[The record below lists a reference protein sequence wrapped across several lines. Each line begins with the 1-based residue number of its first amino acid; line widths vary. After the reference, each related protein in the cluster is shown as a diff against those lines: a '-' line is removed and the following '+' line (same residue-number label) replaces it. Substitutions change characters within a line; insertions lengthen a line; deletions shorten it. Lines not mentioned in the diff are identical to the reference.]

1 MAGHDNI
8 PTLAEQVSRVPTQPG
23 CYLWKDAKGDVI
35 YVGKAKNLRA
45 RMRQYVTLQDE
56 RQKIPLMM
64 QLVAS
69 FDYIVVETE
78 HEALVLE
85 RNLIGQYHPYFN
97 VDLKD
102 DKSYPFIALQ
112 KGDPVSLLS
121 NIRVSVIS
129 RERAIL
135 DPIPIAVRHVRP
147 LTRCA
152 R

>member
-1 MAGHDNI
+1 M
-8 PTLAEQVSRVPTQPG
+8 
-23 CYLWKDAKGDVI
+23 
-35 YVGKAKNLRA
+35 GKAKNLRA

-85 RNLIGQYHPYFN
+85 RNLNGQYHPYFN

-102 DKSYPFIALQ
+102 DKSYPFIAIT
-112 KGDPVSLLS
+112 KGDLYPA
-121 NIRVSVIS
+121 IKYT
-129 RERAIL
+129 RERHKQGRPFCAQIIL
-135 DPIPIAVRHVRP
+135 TMSSSPLWDSTIRRQRRHSAQDAEQMGITLRSVSIVSRA
-147 LTRCA
+147 A
-152 R
+152 RLSV

>member
-35 YVGKAKNLRA
+35 YVGKAKNLRS

-102 DKSYPFIALQ
+102 DKSYPFIAIT
-112 KGDPVSLLS
+112 KGDLYPA
-121 NIRVSVIS
+121 IKYT
-129 RERAIL
+129 RERHKRERVIL
-135 DPIPIAVRHVRP
+135 VPIPIAVRHVR
-147 LTRCA
+147 R
-152 R
+152 

>member
-69 FDYIVVETE
+69 FDYIVGGDRARGVG
-78 HEALVLE
+78 ARAQFDWSVPSVL
-85 RNLIGQYHPYFN
+85 
-97 VDLKD
+97 
-102 DKSYPFIALQ
+102 
-112 KGDPVSLLS
+112 
-121 NIRVSVIS
+121 
-129 RERAIL
+129 
-135 DPIPIAVRHVRP
+135 
-147 LTRCA
+147 
-152 R
+152 

>member
-69 FDYIVVETE
+69 TIRTLTSISKTIKAIPLSPLPRATCF
-78 HEALVLE
+78 
-85 RNLIGQYHPYFN
+85 R
-97 VDLKD
+97 
-102 DKSYPFIALQ
+102 
-112 KGDPVSLLS
+112 LL
-121 NIRVSVIS
+121 NTRESVIN

-135 DPIPIAVRHVRP
+135 ALIPIAVRRVRP
-147 LTRCA
+147 SIRYA

>member
-1 MAGHDNI
+1 MKPSKRIEELKEKVALL
-8 PTLAEQVSRVPTQPG
+8 PQSPG
-23 CYLWKDAKGDVI
+23 VYQFLGSDGQVI

-97 VDLKD
+97 VDMG
-102 DKSYPFIALQ
+102 
-112 KGDPVSLLS
+112 KG
-121 NIRVSVIS
+121 
-129 RERAIL
+129 
-135 DPIPIAVRHVRP
+135 
-147 LTRCA
+147 
-152 R
+152 